1 MGSAEHATR
10 TKPARG
16 NSFSAPASGKGIA
29 TLVEEWVERGPEAC
43 AVREPLTGR
52 SMNYRELWL
61 QAGRLA
67 EVLAAEEVRPGDLV
81 AVDLPRSLDL
91 VVAFLGVVRARA
103 AYLPLDV
110 HAPAERIAGI
120 VEESGSRV
128 LICAPSAE
136 AGRRARLPSGVR
148 VLSVPQERGE
158 PDSPSAPAEAAAG
171 EDPIYV
177 TYTSGS
183 TGRPKG
189 VVIPHRAVNRLV
201 VEPNYCTIEPGDRV
215 ANTCNPA
222 FDVTTCEIWSTL
234 TSGGTV
240 VPFPL
245 LTDVT
250 MNAWA
255 DLVRTEEITT
265 MFLTTSLFHTVAWE
279 RPDAFGSM
287 KNLVVGGEQLDLAA
301 VRRVLAARPP
311 TRLVNG
317 YGPTEATAFA
327 TFFECTVESLAGVE
341 RIPIGHALQKT
352 TVHVLDEDLNP
363 VPAGETGELCLG
375 GPGVAT
381 GYLNRPELTA
391 ERFVIEPST
400 GERVYRTGDLV
411 REVAGGALEMLGRK
425 DRQIKLRGF
434 RIELEEI
441 ERVAVSTGL
450 VDAAFVEKVGAG
462 ASAELV
468 AFLLPAKGTG
478 EDVAGALAAGLAG
491 KLPGY
496 MIPAHWHVL
505 SELPV
510 GATGKADRAR
520 MLALFAEAGRED
532 PAETGSFDDPVLA
545 QVKGILR
552 DVLGR
557 SNFSAADNFLDIGGN
572 SVLAVQVASRIQQRY
587 AVPLEPA
594 DVLLAESFDAL
605 AVHVRSAV
613 S

>member
-10 TKPARG
+10 TKPSLV

-29 TLVEEWVERGPEAC
+29 TLVEEWVKRRPETC
-43 AVREPLTGR
+43 AVREPVTGR
-52 SMNYRELWL
+52 SMNYRELW
-61 QAGRLA
+61 QHAGRLA
-67 EVLAAEEVRPGDLV
+67 EILVAQDVCPGDLV

-110 HAPAERIAGI
+110 HAPAERIADI

-128 LICAPSAE
+128 LICAPQAE
-136 AGRRARLPSGVR
+136 AGRRAILPSGVR

-158 PDSPSAPAEAAAG
+158 TDSTAPMGAAAG

-201 VEPNYCTIEPGDRV
+201 VEPNYCTIDPGDRV

-234 TSGGTV
+234 TSGGTI

-311 TRLVNG
+311 ARLVNG

-327 TFFECTVESLAGVE
+327 TFFACTTESLAGAE
-341 RIPIGHALQKT
+341 RIPIGYPLQKT

-363 VPAGETGELCLG
+363 VPAGESGELCLG

-391 ERFVIEPST
+391 ERFVIAPSS

-450 VDAAFVEKVGAG
+450 VDAAFVEKVGEG

-468 AFLLPAKGTG
+468 AFLLPAKGTD
-478 EDVAGALAAGLAG
+478 EDPTEALAGELTA

-505 SELPV
+505 PELPV

-520 MLALFAEAGRED
+520 MLALFAEAGRDE
-532 PAETGSFDDPVLA
+532 PAEDDSSDDPVLS

-594 DVLLAESFDAL
+594 DVLLAESFAAL
-605 AVHVRSAV
+605 AVHVRTAAS
-613 S
+613 

>member
-10 TKPARG
+10 AKPSLV

-29 TLVEEWVERGPEAC
+29 TLVEEWVKRRPETC
-43 AVREPLTGR
+43 AVREPVTGR
-52 SMNYRELWL
+52 SMNYRELW
-61 QAGRLA
+61 QRAGRLA
-67 EVLAAEEVRPGDLV
+67 EVLVAREVRPGDLV

-110 HAPAERIAGI
+110 HAPADRITDI

-128 LICAPSAE
+128 LICAPQAE
-136 AGRRARLPSGVR
+136 AGRRASLPSGVR

-158 PDSPSAPAEAAAG
+158 TASTAPVEAAAG

-201 VEPNYCTIEPGDRV
+201 VDPNYCTIEPGDRV

-234 TSGGTV
+234 TSGGTI

-279 RPDAFGSM
+279 RPDAFGPM

-311 TRLVNG
+311 ARLVNG

-327 TFFECTVESLAGVE
+327 TFFECTAESLAGAE
-341 RIPIGHALQKT
+341 RIPIGYALQKT
-352 TVHVLDEDLNP
+352 TVHVLDEDLKP
-363 VPAGETGELCLG
+363 VPAGESGELCLG

-391 ERFVIEPST
+391 ERFVIAPST

-450 VDAAFVEKVGAG
+450 VDAAFVEKVGEG

-478 EDVAGALAAGLAG
+478 EDPTGALAGELAA

-505 SELPV
+505 PELPV

-520 MLALFAEAGRED
+520 MLALFAEAGRDE
-532 PAETGSFDDPVLA
+532 PAEDDSPDDPVLS

-605 AVHVRSAV
+605 AVHVRTATS
-613 S
+613 